1 MEKYI
6 AGIILMIILPFASC
20 KKGGCNV
27 IPSYSFQSEAISI
40 TAHPRLAVNGGYDSI
55 PGGVAGIYLVK
66 YNGEI
71 LAFDR
76 CSTVNPSERNA
87 VETTDGLI
95 ATDPKSGAEYLL
107 INGSPSKIAECPLKK
122 YVVSKQ
128 GNIIYVI
135 N

>member
-1 MEKYI
+1 MIKYLV
-6 AGIILMIILPFASC
+6 GLNLLFMLPFASC

-55 PGGVAGIYLVK
+55 PGGVAGILLVN
-66 YNGEI
+66 YSGEI

-107 INGSPSKIAECPLKK
+107 INGSPSKVAECPLKR

-128 GNIIYVI
+128 GNIFYVI